1 MPYFTPFL
9 TAPLASCAH
18 IGLKSV
24 AIVTVPPP
32 TKAAERP
39 IRVAFI
45 LWVNHSIA
53 DLVKA
58 STALSVSL
66 V

>member
-39 IRVAFI
+39 I
-45 LWVNHSIA
+45 
-53 DLVKA
+53 
-58 STALSVSL
+58 
-66 V
+66 